1 MYSIRHKSHPQCNA
15 GVNLSRQLD
24 SRVLRGLNRRLLASQ
39 YLSRK
44 ASGPRAVVKVAE
56 ACCGMN
62 SQDLLESYSSFWAR
76 VSGFRDSD
84 LTSELRPKGGLVRT
98 WTVRSTMHTIPT
110 RDYWVYVFGGPGR
123 RFQQWF
129 DRTAKKRGIP
139 DRDFRIRFLYHP
151 FLDHI
156 KGRAATSKE
165 VKQFMIERLTQHGL
179 RSRMKLQRGWSSKP
193 THGPSWTGMSE
204 MSYLGL
210 LVSAGRRGSESL
222 WMRSTDYVASPRR
235 LPDPEKCTLE
245 LVRKYIEHYGPVTRE
260 DIVYWSFLRKDQ
272 VDTALDALKNDLTKE
287 NFHSS
292 REYFSFGQSSGEA
305 LEPPRVVILPEF
317 DSLMMGYKDKSRFL
331 SYGRIKD
338 VFGSFAAV
346 NRTILLDGFVAAT
359 WKRKKSRS
367 ALVVNVSP
375 LRPLKAREK
384 RSIEEEFANY
394 AEYQG
399 TKILVEFKR

>member
-1 MYSIRHKSHPQCNA
+1 M
-15 GVNLSRQLD
+15 NLSSQLD
-24 SRVLRGLNRRLLASQ
+24 SPVLRALNRRLLASQ

-76 VSGFRDSD
+76 VNGFRDSD

-98 WTVRSTMHTIPT
+98 WTVRSTMHTIPSK
-110 RDYWVYVFGGPGR
+110 DYWVYVFGGPGR
-123 RFQQWF
+123 RFQPWF

-139 DRDFRIRFLYHP
+139 DRGFRVRFLYQP
-151 FLDHI
+151 FLDRI
-156 KGRAATSKE
+156 KGRAVSSNE
-165 VKQFMIERLTQHGL
+165 VKRFMIERLSQHGL
-179 RSRMKLQRGWSSKP
+179 RSRMKLQRGWSSQP

-210 LVSAGRRGSESL
+210 LVNAGRKGSESL
-222 WMRSTDYVASPRR
+222 WMSSADFVGSPRS
-235 LPDPEKCTLE
+235 LPNPEECTVK
-245 LVRKYIEHYGPVTRE
+245 LVRNYIEHYGPVTRE

-272 VDTALDALKNDLTKE
+272 VDKALDTLKKDLTKE
-287 NFHSS
+287 NLHS
-292 REYFSFGQSSGEA
+292 RQEYFSFGEDSGEA
-305 LEPPRVVILPEF
+305 VEPASVVILPEF

-331 SYGRIKD
+331 SQDRVKN

-359 WKRKKSRS
+359 WKRKKNRS
-367 ALVVNVSP
+367 GLTVNVSP

-399 TKILVEFKR
+399 TKISAEFKR

>member
-1 MYSIRHKSHPQCNA
+1 
-15 GVNLSRQLD
+15 VNLSSQLD
-24 SRVLRGLNRRLLASQ
+24 SPVLRALNRRLLASQ

-76 VSGFRDSD
+76 VNGFRDSD

-98 WTVRSTMHTIPT
+98 WTVRSTMHTIPSK
-110 RDYWVYVFGGPGR
+110 DYWVYVFGGPGR
-123 RFQQWF
+123 RFQPWF

-139 DRDFRIRFLYHP
+139 DRDFRVRFLYQP
-151 FLDHI
+151 FLDHV
-156 KGRAATSKE
+156 KGRSVTSTE
-165 VKQFMIERLTQHGL
+165 VKQFMIERLTRHGL
-179 RSRMKLQRGWSSKP
+179 RSRMRLQRGWSSTP
-193 THGPSWTGMSE
+193 IHGPSWTGMSE

-210 LVSAGRRGSESL
+210 LVNAGRKGSESL
-222 WMRSTDYVASPRR
+222 WMGSADYLAFPRS
-235 LPDPEKCTLE
+235 LPDPEECTVE
-245 LVRKYIEHYGPVTRE
+245 LVRKYIERYGPVTRE

-272 VDTALDALKNDLTKE
+272 VDVALDALKKDLVTE
-287 NFHSS
+287 TFHSS
-292 REYFSFGQSSGEA
+292 EEYFSFGEDSGEA
-305 LEPPRVVILPEF
+305 VEPLRVTILPEF

-331 SYGRIKD
+331 SQDRVKK
-338 VFGSFAAV
+338 VFRSFAAV

-359 WKRKKSRS
+359 WKRKKNRTGMM
-367 ALVVNVSP
+367 VNVSP
-375 LRPLKAREK
+375 LRLLRARER

-399 TKILVEFKR
+399 TKISVEFRK

>member
-1 MYSIRHKSHPQCNA
+1 MHRSLLQCNA

-62 SQDLLESYSSFWAR
+62 SQDLLESYSSFWVR

-84 LTSELRPKGGLVRT
+84 PTSELRPKGCLVRT
-98 WTVRSTMHTIPT
+98 WTVRSTMHTIPSK
-110 RDYWVYVFGGPGR
+110 DYWVHVLGGPGR
-123 RFQQWF
+123 RFQPWF

-139 DRDFRIRFLYHP
+139 DRDFRVQFLYQP
-151 FLDHI
+151 FLAHI
-156 KGRAATSKE
+156 KGRAVSSNE
-165 VKQFMIERLTQHGL
+165 VKQFMIERLTRHGL
-179 RSRMKLQRGWSSKP
+179 RSRMKLQRGWSSTP
-193 THGPSWTGMSE
+193 IQGPSWTGMSE

-210 LVSAGRRGSESL
+210 LVNAGRKGSESL
-222 WMRSTDYVASPRR
+222 WMGSADYLAAPRSPR
-235 LPDPEKCTLE
+235 DTEECTVE
-245 LVRKYIEHYGPVTRE
+245 LVRTYIERYGPVTRE

-272 VDTALDALKNDLTKE
+272 VDTALDALEKELTKE
-287 NFHSS
+287 NLHSS
-292 REYFSFGQSSGEA
+292 REYFSFGEDSGEPV
-305 LEPPRVVILPEF
+305 EPPRVTILPEF
-317 DSLMMGYKDKSRFL
+317 DSLMMGYRDKYRFL
-331 SYGRIKD
+331 THDRIKN

-359 WKRKKSRS
+359 WKRKKDR
-367 ALVVNVSP
+367 AGMTANVSP
-375 LRPLKAREK
+375 LRPLIARER

-394 AEYQG
+394 AEYQA
-399 TKILVEFKR
+399 TKISVEFKR

>member
-1 MYSIRHKSHPQCNA
+1 MKA
-15 GVNLSRQLD
+15 
-24 SRVLRGLNRRLLASQ
+24 LNKRLLASQ

-44 ASGPRAVVKVAE
+44 ASGPHAAVKVAE

-76 VSGFRDSD
+76 VDGFRDSD

-110 RDYWVYVFGGPGR
+110 KDYWVHVFGGPGR
-123 RFQQWF
+123 RFRPWF

-139 DRDFRIRFLYHP
+139 DRDFRVRFLYQP
-151 FLDHI
+151 FLDHV
-156 KGRAATSKE
+156 KGRAVTSTE

-179 RSRMKLQRGWSSKP
+179 RSRMKLQRGWSSTP
-193 THGPSWTGMSE
+193 IHGPSWTGMSE

-210 LVSAGRRGSESL
+210 LVNAGRRGSESL
-222 WMRSTDYVASPRR
+222 WMGSADYLAFPRS
-235 LPDPEKCTLE
+235 LPDPEKCTVE
-245 LVRKYIEHYGPVTRE
+245 LVRKYIERYGPVTRE

-272 VDTALDALKNDLTKE
+272 VDGALDALKKDLVTE
-287 NFHSS
+287 TFHSS
-292 REYFSFGQSSGEA
+292 EEYFSFGEDSGEA
-305 LEPPRVVILPEF
+305 VEPPRVTILPEF

-331 SYGRIKD
+331 SQDRVKK

-346 NRTILLDGFVAAT
+346 NRTILLDGFVGAT
-359 WKRKKSRS
+359 WKRRKNHASV
-367 ALVVNVSP
+367 VVNVSP
-375 LRPLKAREK
+375 LRSLRTRER
-384 RSIEEEFANY
+384 RSIEEDFANY

-399 TKILVEFKR
+399 TKISVAFNS

>member
-1 MYSIRHKSHPQCNA
+1 VTPSS
-15 GVNLSRQLD
+15 QLG
-24 SRVLRGLNRRLLASQ
+24 SPVLRALNRRLLTSQ
-39 YLSRK
+39 GLSRK
-44 ASGPRAVVKVAE
+44 ASGPRASVKVAE
-56 ACCGMN
+56 ACCGIN

-76 VSGFRDSD
+76 VNGFRDSD
-84 LTSELRPKGGLVRT
+84 VTSELRPKGGLVRT

-123 RFQQWF
+123 RFQPWF

-139 DRDFRIRFLYHP
+139 DRDFRVQFLYQP
-151 FLDHI
+151 FLDRI
-156 KGRAATSKE
+156 KGRAVTSNE
-165 VKQFMIERLTQHGL
+165 VKQFMIERLTRHGL
-179 RSRMKLQRGWSSKP
+179 RSRMKLRRGWSSQP

-210 LVSAGRRGSESL
+210 LVNAGRKGSESL
-222 WMRSTDYVASPRR
+222 WMSSADYVVTGRNVPSP
-235 LPDPEKCTLE
+235 EECTVE
-245 LVRKYIEHYGPVTRE
+245 LVRKYLEHYGPVTRE

-272 VDTALDALKNDLTKE
+272 VDTALDVLKKDLSKE
-287 NFHSS
+287 NFHTR
-292 REYFSFGQSSGEA
+292 REYFSFGEYSGEA
-305 LEPPRVVILPEF
+305 VEPPSVVILPEF

-331 SYGRIKD
+331 SQDRVKN

-359 WKRKKSRS
+359 WKRKKNRS
-367 ALVVNVSP
+367 GLLVNVSP

-384 RSIEEEFANY
+384 GSIEEEFANY

-399 TKILVEFKR
+399 TEISAEFER

>member
-1 MYSIRHKSHPQCNA
+1 MRA
-15 GVNLSRQLD
+15 
-24 SRVLRGLNRRLLASQ
+24 LNRRLLTSQ

-62 SQDLLESYSSFWAR
+62 SQDLLESYSSFWVR

-110 RDYWVYVFGGPGR
+110 KDYWVYVFGGPGR

-139 DRDFRIRFLYHP
+139 DRDFRIRFLYQP

-235 LPDPEKCTLE
+235 LPDPEKCTVE
-245 LVRKYIEHYGPVTRE
+245 LVRKYIEHYGPVARE

-305 LEPPRVVILPEF
+305 PEPPRVVILPEF

-331 SYGRIKD
+331 PQERVKK

-346 NRTILLDGFVAAT
+346 NRTLLLDGFVAAT
-359 WKRKKSRS
+359 WTRKKNRS
-367 ALVVNVSP
+367 GLMVNVSP

-399 TKILVEFKR
+399 TKISVEFKG